1 MAVGKSIHSAVA
13 VVMAG
18 GSGTRFFPL
27 SRKALPKQF
36 LCLFSDQSIL
46 AETIDRVQPV
56 VGPTNV
62 FVCSA
67 EQQRDLLAKHV
78 GKDVGLFLEPAP
90 RNTAPCLMWS
100 VLGLKTLKREP
111 SEVIVALP
119 ADHFVR
125 DEQKFR
131 SLLHQAIAFAAV
143 KNNIVTLGITPS
155 SPHTGY
161 GYIEAGDGWEA
172 GFSHVSRFIEKPDTK
187 RAADF
192 FSKKNFF
199 WNAGI
204 FVGTLQAFEEA
215 FKRHQPEAWAS
226 LSNAEGDNRRLRY
239 LQLKSEPIDT
249 AVMEK
254 ENGLAVLPTGDIG
267 WSDVGSWNALYDLR
281 SRVPGESLALQ
292 GQLESLMSQGCL
304 VWTRAD
310 KKVALLGVNDL
321 IIVDTGEFLM
331 VADRS
336 QDQKVREVAQ
346 KLDP

>member
-1 MAVGKSIHSAVA
+1 VAKSTHSAIA

-36 LCLFSDQSIL
+36 LSLFGEQSIL
-46 AETIDRVQPV
+46 PATIDRVQPV
-56 VGPTNV
+56 VGPSNV

-67 EQQRDLLAKHV
+67 EQQSDLLRQHV

-100 VLGLKTLKREP
+100 VLGLKTLQRSP

-119 ADHFVR
+119 ADHYVR

-131 SLLHQAIAFAAV
+131 ALLEQAIEFAAA

-161 GYIEAGDGWEA
+161 GYIEAGDAWEG
-172 GFSHVSRFIEKPDTK
+172 GFSHVARFIEKPDTK
-187 RAADF
+187 RASEF
-192 FSKKNFF
+192 FAKKSFF

-204 FVGTLQAFEEA
+204 FVGTLQAFEDA
-215 FKRHQPEAWAS
+215 FKKHQSEAWSS
-226 LSNAEGDNRRLRY
+226 LATAEGDARRLRY
-239 LQLKSEPIDT
+239 LQLRSEPIDT

-254 ENGLAVLPTGDIG
+254 EESLAVLPTGDIG

-281 SRVPGESLALQ
+281 ARIPGESVALE
-292 GQLESLMSQGCL
+292 GQLESLQSQGCL
-304 VWTRAD
+304 VWAD
-310 KKVALLGVNDL
+310 PKKKVALLGVKDL
-321 IIVDTGEFLM
+321 IIVDTGDCLM
-331 VADRS
+331 VADRG
-336 QDQKVREVAQ
+336 QDQKVRELAQ